1 MSVNKSVYSLIGDL
15 YDGYGEVAK
24 GAGCAIV
31 GAALTNPE
39 IVPQCLQAANKVEDV
54 IEDALDIWNKVIG
67 KESSATLGTR
77 ILRPGITYKGNLFA
91 QRQFLT
97 PTPYHGDTATVRI
110 EEEKGKKKTTVKMY
124 LIDPT
129 DMTDKLVGQYLL
141 NEDKDE
147 KKDIH
152 QVIYKRIPNAEGK
165 FVFITLEGPLGTN
178 RFKYTLKLS

>member
-1 MSVNKSVYSLIGDL
+1 M
-15 YDGYGEVAK
+15 AK

-39 IVPQCLQAANKVEDV
+39 IVPKCLQAANKAEEV

-67 KESSATLGTR
+67 KESSATLGAR
-77 ILRPGITYKGNLFA
+77 ILRPGVTYKGNLFVE
-91 QRQFLT
+91 RQFLT
-97 PTPYHGDTATVRI
+97 PTPYLEDTATVRI

-152 QVIYKRIPNAEGK
+152 QVIRKRIPDAMGK
-165 FVFITLEGPLGTN
+165 FILVQFKAPLGTN
-178 RFKYTLKLS
+178 RFKYTIRLS